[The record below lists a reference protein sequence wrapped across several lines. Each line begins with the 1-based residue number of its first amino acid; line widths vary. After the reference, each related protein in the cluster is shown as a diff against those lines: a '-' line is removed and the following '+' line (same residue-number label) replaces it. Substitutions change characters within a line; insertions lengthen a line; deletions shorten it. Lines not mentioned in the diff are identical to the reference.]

1 MNKKILIT
9 LLLITSLILFL
20 GCTNLGLEVTCP
32 DGQLVNDILDCVN
45 NDSNGT
51 PIDPELKDEE
61 TPKASQSQTC
71 VPLWTEATYPR
82 RVIAL
87 PAWHSM
93 NYECSSCNSR
103 YTNAGM
109 RDCCSTEQRIVVYET
124 PGDISSPFIH
134 IKGAWCQIQYGPP
147 SAPPQPPA
155 NHPYCE
161 RCYGN
166 ATTDNSSK
174 CFDPKTGGNGNVS
187 GWTEVNCDILSSRG
201 TTCADSSCATTC
213 AANDGDSAN
222 CSSGS
227 NPNSL
232 RSCNRASGDHRIE
245 GFKCECACSPESDS
259 GYAPP
264 RPDFTGTAKIAVT
277 FSKGV
282 DETYDG
288 MKLIYDCDDLQ
299 AMNNYLA
306 GDYILGNDIDC
317 TDTRNWYTM
326 SRSGIDIHGFEPIGT
341 RSYPFTGTF
350 NGNKQKIT
358 GLYISI
364 STGKDDDIGLFGT
377 IENARIKN
385 VGLID
390 NEIYGSGYDAEYVKI
405 GGLVG
410 SARNSEII
418 NNFTTGRVGGIPMN
432 STNLTVGGLIGFLDN
447 GVVTNNYVTG
457 NSNGDYAAGGLIG
470 EVMNGEVR
478 NNYVN
483 GIASGDNSVGG
494 LIGVINLGTITNNY
508 ATSENLQSGYSQGT
522 LIGTAYSPAYI
533 TNNISIVDYRTSASH
548 FGENYSGEDLNAN
561 NYGIFNQPFG
571 FSESYWLPFG
581 ILDFDDSWMHINNN
595 LPELTSQLCPK
606 YGGLQ
611 ELDGK
616 KVVCSCEDL
625 QNINLDVSADY
636 LIGDNLA
643 CSNTINWNNGKGF
656 QPIATFTGTLNGNN
670 NTINDLFI
678 NRPTEFKIG
687 LFASIQ
693 NAKITKINL
702 ENANITGSTDVGTI
716 AGRSTTSTLENIS
729 ITGNIHSTST
739 TQLTRTG
746 GIIGYATVGNTQIS
760 YSSFNGTVTSNG
772 GAVGGIVG
780 VLDGGT
786 IIGSHT
792 TGTITGAHNYA
803 GGITSYV
810 NWTSSITDSYS
821 TASVT
826 GRKYVGGLVGTIDK
840 EGTNAIINSFSTGA
854 VTGTQYVGGLI
865 GEHYRSGETIT
876 NNYYNNTADN
886 PSTCIGIGT
895 GDCITITNNETYFYD
910 MNNQPMVSWV
920 FRQLWVE
927 DINYYPI
934 AYKETENFLPLTV
947 GTAAELGDFANDLI
961 PIEDAVATVE
971 NDEDIHCCVL
981 QKMEQTQNKSITKNI
996 LYKWLVWKNQPHR
1009 WWKSPKMPWNRQP
1022 ASPGNTKDVCV
1033 GMTLDTKGMN
1043 DIISPTQVQ
1052 VDNACDVINEKYP
1065 QNVATECLKVT
1076 LNARSSYNNGPFK
1089 PCRVVKQETS

>member
-9 LLLITSLILFL
+9 LLLITSLLLFL
-20 GCTNLGLEVTCP
+20 GCANLGIEVTCP
-32 DGQLVNDILDCVN
+32 NGEIVTDITECVED
-45 NDSNGT
+45 DSDGT
-51 PIDPELKDEE
+51 PTDPELKDGE
-61 TPKASQSQTC
+61 TVKASQSQTC
-71 VPLWTEATYPR
+71 VPIWTEATYPR

-166 ATTDNSSK
+166 ATTNDSSK

-232 RSCNRASGDHRIE
+232 RNCNRASGDHRIE

-259 GYAPP
+259 GTIPP

-277 FSKGV
+277 FSEGV
-282 DETYDG
+282 DTTYNG
-288 MKLIYDCDDLQ
+288 MKIIYDCDDLQ
-299 AMNNYLA
+299 AMSHNLT

-317 TDTRNWYTM
+317 TETSRGM
-326 SRSGIDIHGFEPIGT
+326 SDFEPVGT
-341 RSYPFTGTF
+341 SNSPFTGTF
-350 NGNKQKIT
+350 NGNKQEIT
-358 GLYISI
+358 GVYIHI
-364 STGKDDDIGLFGT
+364 FDRQTAGLFGA
-377 IENARIKN
+377 ISENALIKN
-385 VGLID
+385 VGLVD
-390 NEIYGSGYDAEYVKI
+390 NEIIISTESDVAA

-410 SARNSEII
+410 HMYSG
-418 NNFTTGRVGGIPMN
+418 T
-432 STNLTVGGLIGFLDN
+432 
-447 GVVTNNYVTG
+447 VTNNYVVGIIRETDSL
-457 NSNGDYAAGGLIG
+457 NATTIDRYTGGLIG
-470 EVMNGEVR
+470 RVNSGSITKNRVNGEVT
-478 NNYVN
+478 
-483 GIASGDNSVGG
+483 GSAIIGG
-494 LIGVINLGTITNNY
+494 LIAGLNSGTVKNNYISGIQIGDNIAGGLVGTMYGGEVTNNY
-508 ATSENLQSGYSQGT
+508 TIYENQIGSGLFGT
-522 LIGTAYSPAYI
+522 LVGRTYGDGIVSNNFSVADTSYNRNLIGEVVNE
-533 TNNISIVDYRTSASH
+533 NNIV
-548 FGENYSGEDLNAN
+548 N
-561 NYGIFNQPFG
+561 NYGVNEVSTFG

-581 ILDFDDSWMHINNN
+581 ILAFDESWIHINNN

-606 YGGLQ
+606 YSGLQ
-611 ELDGK
+611 ELNGK

-625 QNINLDVSADY
+625 QNISLDISADY

-643 CSNTINWNNGKGF
+643 CSNTTNWNSGAGF
-656 QPIATFTGTLNGNN
+656 EPIVAFTGTLIGNN

-678 NRPTEFKIG
+678 NRPTESQVG

-693 NAKITKINL
+693 NAKITKVTL
-702 ENANITGSTDVGTI
+702 ENANIIGSTNVGAI
-716 AGRSTTSTLENIS
+716 AGRSTTSTIEN
-729 ITGNIHSTST
+729 TYVNGNINSTST

-746 GIIGYATVGNTQIS
+746 GLIGYVTVGNTQIS

-780 VLDGGT
+780 VLDGGA

-792 TGTITGAHNYA
+792 NGAVTGAHNYA

-810 NWTSSITDSYS
+810 NWTSSIQDSYS

-840 EGTNAIINSFSTGA
+840 EGTNAIINCFATGA
-854 VTGTQYVGGLI
+854 VTGTRDVGGLI
-865 GEHYRSGETIT
+865 GEHYRNGETIT

-886 PSTCIGIGT
+886 PSNCIGAGSGECT
-895 GDCITITNNETYFYD
+895 EITNDETYFYD
-910 MNNQPMVSWV
+910 MTNEPMVSWV
-920 FRQLWVE
+920 FQQLWE
-927 DINYYPI
+927 ETTNYYPTI
-934 AYKETENFLPLTV
+934 YKETEDFLPLTA
-947 GTAAELGDFANDLI
+947 GTAEELGEFASSLFSL
-961 PIEDAVATVE
+961 EETVATAKS
-971 NDEDIHCCVL
+971 DEDIHCCVF
-981 QKMEQTQNKSITKNI
+981 QEIEQTRKRAGYGVVYNI
-996 LYKWLVWKNQPHR
+996 LVWKDSPNR
-1009 WWKSPKMPWNRQP
+1009 WWNSPRMPWYKP
-1022 ASPGNTKDVCV
+1022 PTSSGYTKDVCV
-1033 GMTLDTKGMN
+1033 GITVGSIGINK
-1043 DIISPTQVQ
+1043 IISPTQNK
-1052 VDNACDVINEKYP
+1052 VDRTCGAINTTYA
-1065 QNVATECLKVT
+1065 QANVATECLKVE
-1076 LNARSSYNNGPFK
+1076 LEARSAYFNGKFK
-1089 PCRVVKQETS
+1089 PCRVVKVPSESSS